1 MSDKK
6 NQPGGTSG
14 RLPERSDAAYWRK
27 RWGGEN
33 SPIRFPMPYPD
44 GGRDESVV
52 IIGGFRNP
60 FAPDTRKK
68 EDVNG

>member
-6 NQPGGTSG
+6 NQPGGTSS
-14 RLPERSDAAYWRK
+14 RLPEHPNAAHWRK
-27 RWGGEN
+27 VWGMED
-33 SPIRFPMPYPD
+33 SPIRIVERPP
-44 GGRDESVV
+44 GERDESVV

-68 EDVNG
+68 EDING